1 MSLTSIPET
10 EELLPQPLPGKVE
23 KMITPNRPGR
33 VKFQATFW
41 NAEFYYSECQVA
53 VLSGMS
59 VNVVGRRGITLLVT
73 PIGYVTP
80 TQLAE
85 QKQSRRVNRSFLS
98 RWLEVTS

>member
-1 MSLTSIPET
+1 MSFTPLPET
-10 EELLPQPLPGKVE
+10 EELFPQPLPGKVE
-23 KMITPNRPGR
+23 KMIAPNCPGR

-53 VLSGMS
+53 VLPSMS

-73 PIGYVTP
+73 PIGYATP

-85 QKQSRRVNRSFLS
+85 QEQSRPTNNSFLS
-98 RWLEVTS
+98 KWLKVMS